1 MYPYVI
7 NSLVKKYLA
16 LFTFAIIIV
25 MLLSACASTPDADF
39 TKNNAAK
46 NAFQARLVIGAA
58 CNESLATAK
67 QWIESNA
74 LLVAENVLRNALNDS
89 CNNGYEQAQLQRLL
103 AYVMSAQKKYVEA
116 IKAYQYVIH
125 SNSLNIVTR
134 SETVYTLAQIHFLT
148 NNYKAVIDVIELALA
163 NKLLL
168 DDKSDLLLARSYHR
182 VNRPAD
188 ALATMQHLVVESEKR
203 GVEIKESWLRLL
215 WLLYF
220 EDKNYQQAMLISQKL
235 IAAYPSG
242 KSRQKISLI
251 CDAAKQLELCIYR
264 D

>member
-1 MYPYVI
+1 MYSYFI
-7 NSLVKKYLA
+7 NSLVKKHLA
-16 LFTFAIIIV
+16 LFTFVIIIT
-25 MLLSACASTPDADF
+25 MLLPGCASTSNADF

-46 NAFQARLVIGAA
+46 NAFQPRLEIGAA

-116 IKAYQYVIH
+116 IHAYQYVIH

-134 SETVYTLAQIHFLT
+134 SEAVYTLAQIHFLT
-148 NNYKAVIDVIELALA
+148 NNYKAAIDVIELALA

-168 DDKSDLLLARSYHR
+168 DDKSDLLLARSYYR
-182 VNRPAD
+182 VNRNVD
-188 ALATMQHLVVESEKR
+188 ALAIMQRLVIKSEESGAEL
-203 GVEIKESWLRLL
+203 KESWLILL
-215 WLLYF
+215 WSLYYEKNDYQEALFVSEKLMTHYPQKYLKKKSETCDTAEISYLCLL
-220 EDKNYQQAMLISQKL
+220 DK
-235 IAAYPSG
+235 
-242 KSRQKISLI
+242 
-251 CDAAKQLELCIYR
+251 
-264 D
+264 